1 MVINAKGKVELSF
14 LEKEI
19 IKNALNSSEVIAFP
33 TDTVYGI
40 GANALL
46 KKSVEKI
53 YKIKQRDKEKPLIL
67 FLASIDEVSNYIEE
81 PDLLKNNIFEKYWP
95 GPLTAIFEKKK
106 DLPLY
111 YSMEEFETIGIR
123 IPNLHIVLDLL
134 AYCKIPLVTTSANIS
149 GNPPFK
155 NGFEIEKALNKEEPR
170 VALTIDYGNL
180 VERESSTIVSVTK
193 EGIKVLREGAIKIT
207 EL

>member
-33 TDTVYGI
+33 TDTVYGL

-53 YKIKQRDKEKPLIL
+53 YKIKQRDKENPLIL

-81 PDLLKNNIFEKYWP
+81 PDLLKNNIFEKLNQNLPCDASAIWLLDKNYD
-95 GPLTAIFEKKK
+95 GLQPLTPTTLALTATWNIEKEKLAKSTFRLGRKYISNVKGPHFGNSPLFFIFF
-106 DLPLY
+106 D
-111 YSMEEFETIGIR
+111 
-123 IPNLHIVLDLL
+123 HIVF
-134 AYCKIPLVTTSANIS
+134 
-149 GNPPFK
+149 GNSYTFLCRGEVILK
-155 NGFEIEKALNKEEPR
+155 WI
-170 VALTIDYGNL
+170 
-180 VERESSTIVSVTK
+180 
-193 EGIKVLREGAIKIT
+193 
-207 EL
+207 